1 MKKRKIGIIVL
12 IALVLVAGG
21 YKKMLVEI
29 EQEAKNTTLL
39 REATYELN
47 RNMIT
52 VSMYPSKSC
61 LDTMKQKGIVEHFKY
76 NNFPADKYKFTV
88 NVYDPNDGDYGKAA
102 YTILYEKELAGTGED
117 TLNIKLD

>member
-39 REATYELN
+39 RETTYELN

-52 VSMYPSKSC
+52 VSMYPSKAC
-61 LDTMKQKGIVEHFKY
+61 
-76 NNFPADKYKFTV
+76 
-88 NVYDPNDGDYGKAA
+88 
-102 YTILYEKELAGTGED
+102 
-117 TLNIKLD
+117 